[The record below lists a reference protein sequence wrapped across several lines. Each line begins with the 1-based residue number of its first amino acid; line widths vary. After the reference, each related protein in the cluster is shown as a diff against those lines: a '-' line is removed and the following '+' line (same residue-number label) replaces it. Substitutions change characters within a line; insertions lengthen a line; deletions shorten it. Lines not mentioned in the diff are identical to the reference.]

1 MLRKVGACGLSVS
14 LSLSLNATAATLTS
28 TASKEGKTIISLKGE
43 LSEGDSDAL
52 KSIIKSAND
61 VGRFVSGLRLNSP
74 GGLVSEGV
82 KLADVVRYAKISTVV
97 ANGATCASACFIVF
111 AAGLEKFASYNANIG
126 VHGASDKSGEETVAS
141 GAVTVSMARIV
152 KDLGVPSAIIGK
164 MVVTPPDQMV
174 WLTPDDLRSMS
185 TTMTG
190 KPSQLSSAPN
200 SQLEAPMQL
209 DPSATATAPSQPKS
223 WQDIVDRAAALSA
236 RQQQNGQPFTHRVC
250 QPEFKECMNAIFFRD
265 TDGKDMMVKESE
277 DAAGKTVRREICSFN
292 AFGDVRVCFNWDTH
306 ASHRDMKDEKGNW
319 TEVGNSE

>member
-1 MLRKVGACGLSVS
+1 
-14 LSLSLNATAATLTS
+14 
-28 TASKEGKTIISLKGE
+28 
-43 LSEGDSDAL
+43 L

-74 GGLVSEGV
+74 GGLVSEGA

-111 AAGLEKFASYNANIG
+111 AAGPEKFASYGANVG
-126 VHGASDKSGEETVAS
+126 VHGASDNGEETVAS

-200 SQLEAPMQL
+200 SQPQSPMQL

-223 WQDIVDRAAALSA
+223 WQDIVQGAAALSA
-236 RQQQNGQPFTHRVC
+236 RQNGKPITNRVC
-250 QPEFKECMNAIFFRD
+250 QPEIRECGNAIFFKGD
-265 TDGKDMMVKESE
+265 DGKDRMVKETE
-277 DAAGKTVRREICSFN
+277 DVAGKLVSREICTFNSFM
-292 AFGDVRVCFNWDTH
+292 DVRVCFNWDTH